1 MYSEKFLAYYIR
13 NRSLQLINSKWVPS
27 TRIKVF
33 LSFGKSQGLS
43 WHSARSSPHLLLS
56 LLCRISIFRNVI
68 SGSNLVAAAPAI
80 RPTFLTARNR
90 TEKGEKKKLVLLLWL
105 IPFVPIIWS
114 GQVIKPHL
122 AKREA
127 RTVSCYSKQPRG
139 CTRNSGCFYREE
151 RDSHFGVKDLG
162 LCYTH
167 THTHT
172 VISLILLL
180 RMRFKFL
187 KDETIERKLLSKW
200 SPGDMWMW

>member
-1 MYSEKFLAYYIR
+1 MYSEKFLAHYIR
-13 NRSLQLINSKWVPS
+13 NRSLQLINSKWVAS

-33 LSFGKSQGLS
+33 LSFGKSQGLA
-43 WHSARSSPHLLLS
+43 WHSARSSPQLLLS

-68 SGSNLVAAAPAI
+68 SRSNLVAAAPAI

-90 TEKGEKKKLVLLLWL
+90 TEKEKKKKLVLLLWL

-127 RTVSCYSKQPRG
+127 RTVSCYSKQPHG

-151 RDSHFGVKDLG
+151 RDSHFGVKDQMCVSL
-162 LCYTH
+162 LH
-167 THTHT
+167 THINKLWFHWYCCLGWD
-172 VISLILLL
+172 SNFFK
-180 RMRFKFL
+180 MRQL
-187 KDETIERKLLSKW
+187 KENC
-200 SPGDMWMW
+200 